1 MTSFIKRI
9 SGPEKVDP
17 TFRAQNCLTD
27 SPSLYLIRQVPG
39 TCRTKALVE
48 RTSLHKNVECSK
60 TSEGRRLYCMNKV
73 TTVFW
78 IAIVISVIFVLWGV
92 LAPGHLESVMDVT
105 LGFFMQNFG
114 WFYQIAATFF
124 LVFALFLIFSK
135 YGKIKLGK
143 DEDQPEFSRP
153 TWFAMLFSAG
163 MGIGLL
169 FFGVSEPI
177 SHFANPPFI
186 EGDTGEA
193 AIMSLRYTYLHWGF
207 HAWAIYAIIALAL
220 AYFKFRKGYPGL
232 MSATLRPLLGDRVK
246 GKAGVIIDIVAVFA
260 TIFGVCASLGLGA
273 AQINGGL
280 SYLTGIPNNFSIQFT
295 IIAIVT
301 LLFLISAGTGIRKG
315 IKYLSN
321 TNMAL
326 ASIIFIAVIILGPTI
341 FLLDLFTTTLGSYI
355 QNIPA
360 MGLRLSPFDEG
371 NAAWLQGWTIF
382 YWAWWIAWSPFVGT
396 FIARV
401 SKGRTIREFVIA
413 VLVAPT
419 LVCTLW
425 FCVFGGTGIFYE
437 YTMGLDVSGQAIE
450 TALFFVYEQLP
461 FSGILATITIFLIS
475 TFFITSAD
483 SATFVL
489 GMQTTNGSTEPPNI
503 VKYIWGIILAA
514 SAVVLMATGGLE
526 AMQTAII
533 VSAFPL
539 TLVLFVVSLSM
550 LKAFKAEVKPKPSPG
565 KERKRVRDKLKKT
578 DEQTNPT

>member
-1 MTSFIKRI
+1 MK
-9 SGPEKVDP
+9 KVS
-17 TFRAQNCLTD
+17 A
-27 SPSLYLIRQVPG
+27 
-39 TCRTKALVE
+39 
-48 RTSLHKNVECSK
+48 
-60 TSEGRRLYCMNKV
+60 
-73 TTVFW
+73 VFW
-78 IAIVISVIFVLWGV
+78 IALVMSLVFVLWGV
-92 LAPGHLESVMDVT
+92 VSPTHLEAIMDIALV
-105 LGFFMQNFG
+105 FFLQNFG

-124 LVFALFLIFSK
+124 LVVAIFLIFSK
-135 YGKIKLGK
+135 YGHIKLGK
-143 DEDQPEFSRP
+143 EEDKPEFSRP

-186 EGDTGEA
+186 EGETGEA

-246 GKAGVIIDIVAVFA
+246 GRIGTLIDIIAVFA
-260 TIFGVCASLGLGA
+260 TLFGVCASLGLGA

-280 SYLTGIPNNFSIQFT
+280 SYLTGIPNNFSTQFL

-301 LLFLISAGTGIRKG
+301 LLFLISAGTGIKKG

-321 TNMAL
+321 TNMIL
-326 ASIIFIAVIILGPTI
+326 AVILFLAVIILGPTI
-341 FLLDLFTTTLGSYI
+341 FLLDLFTTTFGSYV

-360 MGLRLSPFDEG
+360 MGLRLSPFDAG

-382 YWAWWIAWSPFVGT
+382 YWAWWIAWAPFVGT

-401 SKGRTIREFVIA
+401 SKGRTVREFVIA

-437 YTMGLDVSGQAIE
+437 YTLGLNVSGQTLE

-461 FSGILATITIFLIS
+461 FSTLLAIITVFLIS

-503 VKYIWGIILAA
+503 VKYIWGLILAA
-514 SAVVLMATGGLE
+514 SSVVLMATGGLE

-539 TLVLFVVSLSM
+539 TVVLFMMIFSM
-550 LKAFKAEVKPKPSPG
+550 LKAFKADIKREPKPIT
-565 KERKRVRDKLKKT
+565 EKRRLKVRIKKRE
-578 DEQTNPT
+578 DQIKPT